1 MSKTFRHIAVMV
13 FLTVMG
19 TLAHAQ
25 VVAIRLEIPAGINFS
40 AQVLDPMEGGTW
52 ENSNAK
58 VWVGIE
64 AHENLTFLLDLVF
77 PEREILPPPEAYFLN
92 DGSADFETASKL
104 GVGSQELQMKNLPR
118 LIRNMEP
125 RPSQLQA
132 WLGLPTLNGIKIK
145 IEYP

>member
-13 FLTVMG
+13 FLT
-19 TLAHAQ
+19 TLGARAHAQ

-52 ENSNAK
+52 ENSKAK
-58 VWVGIE
+58 AWIGIE
-64 AHENLTFLLDLVF
+64 AHENLTFLLDLEF
-77 PEREILPPPEAYFLN
+77 PEREILPHPEAHFLN
-92 DGSADFETASKL
+92 DGSADFETARMLSA
-104 GVGSQELQMKNLPR
+104 GSHELQMKNLPR

-125 RPSQLQA
+125 RPSHLQA
-132 WLGLPTLNGIKIK
+132 WLGLPILNGIKIK